1 LEINQEKKRNNGHNI
16 ADRFPANNRIKYI
29 ELLLK
34 MPLKDY
40 PKSAISLI
48 LALYFMD
55 VQGLSDADSFDR
67 IREWV
72 ESNEVKALEPSL
84 AYFDELINN
93 GDHDHDPYRHSGTA

>member
-55 VQGLSDADSFDR
+55 VQGLSDADSFD
-67 IREWV
+67 
-72 ESNEVKALEPSL
+72 EVKALEPSL